1 MANTVSFKKVEIKRL
16 YDIMARRWLQRHD
29 KTRGGPECPKRIKI
43 EEDIFI
49 KLLEKRGLI
58 D

>member
-1 MANTVSFKKVEIKRL
+1 MANTVSFKKEEIKRL

-49 KLLEKRGLI
+49 KLLEKRSLI